1 VTITE
6 QLEHQKKSVLVS
18 LGIVLFILIAVGD
31 YLTHTTQAL
40 EFSAFYLVP
49 ISFFSWFVGKRS
61 GIVLAIASVSIAFAI
76 RFTYLQRAIAYSN
89 VTVWF
94 VLYVSS
100 VLMIV
105 QLKRLYENE
114 RHLSRIDPLTRIENR
129 RALLE
134 AVARAKSSSDRH
146 RVPLSFAYLD
156 LDGFKQLNDH
166 FGHSTGDQV
175 LAATAASIRKVL
187 RPTDLV
193 ARVGGDE
200 FAILLP
206 ATGREAAIGI
216 LDRVRIE
223 LSSVMRESQRS
234 ITCSIGLVSFH
245 PPIPSVEEIICA
257 ADEAMYTA
265 KAAGKDRLEQREIMT

>member
-1 VTITE
+1 M
-6 QLEHQKKSVLVS
+6 
-18 LGIVLFILIAVGD
+18 F
-31 YLTHTTQAL
+31 
-40 EFSAFYLVP
+40 
-49 ISFFSWFVGKRS
+49 
-61 GIVLAIASVSIAFAI
+61 IAF
-76 RFTYLQRAIAYSN
+76 SN

-105 QLKRLYENE
+105 QLKRLYESE

-134 AVARAKSSSDRH
+134 AVARAKSSSERH

-175 LAATAASIRKVL
+175 LAATATSIRKVL

-206 ATGREAAIGI
+206 QTGQEAATGI
-216 LDRVRIE
+216 LDRVRVEIA
-223 LSSVMRESQRS
+223 SVMQEPQGP

-245 PPIPSVEEIICA
+245 PPIPSVQEIICS

-265 KAAGKDRLEQREIMT
+265 KAAGKDRLEQREITT